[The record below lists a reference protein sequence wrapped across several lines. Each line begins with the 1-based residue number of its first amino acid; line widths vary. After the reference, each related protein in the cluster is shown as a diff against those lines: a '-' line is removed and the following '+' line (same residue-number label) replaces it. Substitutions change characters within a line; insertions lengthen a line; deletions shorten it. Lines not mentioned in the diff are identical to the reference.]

1 MRRFVR
7 SLIHNATVT
16 SAEHSAA
23 LKLDPVLMRAMEV
36 RAFEDVEIVN
46 VATGAR
52 SSAWVEEGAPGRV
65 RVPQMRAGDIITVI
79 SIPARRTDSRSHGA
93 SRYGRAEERGCLDRR
108 AVVANIR
115 SSGTLHP

>member
-46 VATGAR
+46 AATGAR
-52 SSAWVEEGAPGRV
+52 SSAWVEEGCIRRGARSTDGR
-65 RVPQMRAGDIITVI
+65 R
-79 SIPARRTDSRSHGA
+79 
-93 SRYGRAEERGCLDRR
+93 
-108 AVVANIR
+108 
-115 SSGTLHP
+115 